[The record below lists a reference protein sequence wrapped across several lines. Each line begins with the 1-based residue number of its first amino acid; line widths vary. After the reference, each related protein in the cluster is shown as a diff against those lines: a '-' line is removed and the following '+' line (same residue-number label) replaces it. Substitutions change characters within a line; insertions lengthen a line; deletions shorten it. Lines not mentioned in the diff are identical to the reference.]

1 MALGGRAAEALI
13 FNKITTGA
21 QDDLKKVTKMAYEQ
35 VSYSNQEKQDFYL
48 NIQSFS
54 HSDHSLWDERK
65 DRCCLV
71 QETAASRTHFA
82 PVVQSGYRQPY

>member
-35 VSYSNQEKQDFYL
+35 VW
-48 NIQSFS
+48 
-54 HSDHSLWDERK
+54 DHIL
-65 DRCCLV
+65 
-71 QETAASRTHFA
+71 
-82 PVVQSGYRQPY
+82 